1 MTFMD
6 RFLSTCH
13 ITKNHLQ
20 LLGTT
25 CLLLASKLR
34 EPSSRG
40 LPADILVFYTDNS
53 ITVPDLCVSI
63 LTNIITSIWNST
75 SPSLSVLWFA
85 STYLLCSSHRY
96 PKWCGF
102 GIQKIPYQDKCSVSL
117 SPVHINLII
126 LALMIAM
133 FSYIRGKR
141 WTLIFLCSPQLVRNT
156 WYWI

>member
-1 MTFMD
+1 MYCCPQVCEEQRCQEEVFPLAMTFMD

-63 LTNIITSIWNST
+63 LINKITSISNST
-75 SPSLSVLWFA
+75 SSIAQCPVIS
-85 STYLLCSSHRY
+85 STY
-96 PKWCGF
+96 K
-102 GIQKIPYQDKCSVSL
+102 GIQNGTTLEFRIFLTKTNVPCHCH
-117 SPVHINLII
+117 PC
-126 LALMIAM
+126 
-133 FSYIRGKR
+133 
-141 WTLIFLCSPQLVRNT
+141 TLI
-156 WYWI
+156 